1 MNKIFTRRNSLIM
14 FIAWLFVI
22 YFLSDMPGEDS
33 GTLSSV
39 FALLLSKLFLSKN
52 SVEFVLKYG
61 LFVRKLAHV
70 IEYFIATLLAIN
82 YFRFAYKES
91 SKICL
96 FSGGFIILYSITDE
110 IHQYFVSGR
119 GCSYIDVLI
128 DSIGVVFA
136 LVLFIVIRKYA
147 SKRKSS

>member
-1 MNKIFTRRNSLIM
+1 MNKIFTRRNSLII
-14 FIAWLFVI
+14 FIAWLFII

-33 GTLSSV
+33 GALSSILV
-39 FALLLSKLFLSKN
+39 LFLSKLFLSKN

-70 IEYFIATLLAIN
+70 TEFFIATLLAMN
-82 YFRFAYKES
+82 YFRFAYKKS
-91 SKICL
+91 GMICL
-96 FSGGFIILYSITDE
+96 FSGGFVFLYSISDE

-128 DSIGVVFA
+128 DSIGIVFA
-136 LVLFIVIRKYA
+136 LVLYIVITKHA